1 MSFKDNF
8 LLHIKNYLICNP
20 NNCEYLVNSANSP
33 FCQVDLD
40 NKELTAIMNFI
51 ESTQFPDY
59 ICYASSNMGSIFHIL
74 YKNDK
79 NEYYFVYMNIELEVF
94 GGLKASEYEV
104 INIIPNNC

>member
-20 NNCEYLVNSANSP
+20 NNCEYLVNSVNSP

-40 NKELTAIMNFI
+40 NKDLTAIMNFI
-51 ESTQFPDY
+51 ESKQFPHY
-59 ICYASSNMGSIFHIL
+59 ICYAASSMGSIFHIL
-74 YKNDK
+74 YKNEK
-79 NEYYFVYMNIELEVF
+79 NEYFFLYMNIELEIF

-104 INIIPNNC
+104 INIIPNNR